1 MMALATPVGI
11 MLGRIANFINAELWG
26 RPTDAPWGVVF
37 PVQGALCEGQPCARH
52 PSQLYEAGLEGLLL
66 GLLLIVLA
74 FGFGA
79 LRKPGLITGLFVAGY
94 GAARFIVEFFRL
106 ADAQYITPDNPYGHV
121 LRLTDT
127 LGLTMGQM
135 LSLPMVLAGLIIIA
149 IGRRQWR

>member
-1 MMALATPVGI
+1 MV
-11 MLGRIANFINAELWG
+11 
-26 RPTDAPWGVVF
+26 
-37 PVQGALCEGQPCARH
+37 
-52 PSQLYEAGLEGLLL
+52 
-66 GLLLIVLA
+66 
-74 FGFGA
+74 
-79 LRKPGLITGLFVAGY
+79 
-94 GAARFIVEFFRL
+94 FIVEFFRL